1 MTSVRERM
9 LKEACIVRPCRS
21 ICVRLTD
28 SHTASLSSLEY
39 SFHCVCCSLFLSSY
53 SSFHHSATAE
63 IETSLLIF
71 CGLSCF
77 FCSPQIY
84 SFYLLFPD
92 LITPLCFPFCHSF
105 CTDLEE
111 CSMRRAFWL
120 LIVATL
126 LRGSVPGPHQRFL
139 LKELL
144 RDYNPMERPVAN
156 DSHALTVQ
164 FSFTLIQV
172 MDVDEK
178 SQILTTNAWLQ
189 MWYDHYL
196 QWNQS
201 EYPGVKNLRF
211 TPDQVWT
218 PDILLYNSAHDKFD
232 ATFKTNVLVNSSG
245 FCEYLPPG
253 IFVSTCNVDVRWF
266 PFDIQRCELK
276 FGSWTFDGWL
286 LDIQMKEADVTGYM
300 PNGEWDLLEVPGD
313 RHEVFYDCCAEPY
326 PDVTFVVTLRRRT
339 LFYALNLLIPCVLL
353 SSMTLLV
360 FLLPANSGEKIS
372 LGITVLLS
380 LTVFMLM
387 VAEIMPATSDSVPLI
402 GQYFASTMV
411 IVGMSVVATVIVL
424 QFHHHSLNNGQM
436 PHWVHL
442 VLLQWVPWFLRMK
455 RPGEGAEPT
464 LSNSQTGSRS
474 KTLSSPTTTTT
485 TTIPTPGPSI
495 LPQSLSS
502 LQASLAQLN
511 YPLSHRPN
519 SQANVLPNTGHR
531 DANPNPHLQPNGH
544 LPHMGFQTFQTTA
557 ELEAVQGC
565 RTASRGRNNRGE
577 ADEGAAVGGGTVGD
591 VSTHQHLQTSK
602 FGNPPL
608 ETLASLDPDPSNAAS
623 GPCGLE
629 SEGGRSAPL
638 HAHSG
643 TIRSVAVDNQLQ
655 ALLAEVQ
662 FLVERVREQDRQ
674 LNMAE
679 QWQFAAAVIDRLCLV
694 GFSVFNIICTI
705 AILMAAPNFG
715 IALSKDFL

>member
-1 MTSVRERM
+1 
-9 LKEACIVRPCRS
+9 
-21 ICVRLTD
+21 
-28 SHTASLSSLEY
+28 
-39 SFHCVCCSLFLSSY
+39 
-53 SSFHHSATAE
+53 
-63 IETSLLIF
+63 
-71 CGLSCF
+71 
-77 FCSPQIY
+77 
-84 SFYLLFPD
+84 
-92 LITPLCFPFCHSF
+92 
-105 CTDLEE
+105 
-111 CSMRRAFWL
+111 MRQAVAFWL
-120 LIVATL
+120 LILATL
-126 LRGSVPGPHQRFL
+126 LRESVQGPHQRYL

-156 DSHALTVQ
+156 DSQALTVH

-178 SQILTTNAWLQ
+178 NQILTTNAWLQ
-189 MWYDHYL
+189 MQWYDHYL

-286 LDIQMKEADVTGYM
+286 LDIQMREADVSGYM
-300 PNGEWDLLEVPGD
+300 TNGEWDLMEVPGG
-313 RHEVFYDCCAEPY
+313 RNEVFYDCCAEPY

-424 QFHHHSLNNGQM
+424 QFHHHSLNSGQM
-436 PHWVHL
+436 PRWVHL

-464 LSNSQTGSRS
+464 LSSSQADSHS

-485 TTIPTPGPSI
+485 TTIPIPIPASSI
-495 LPQSLSS
+495 LPQSLGA
-502 LQASLAQLN
+502 LQASLAQLSH
-511 YPLSHRPN
+511 PLSHQLPQRPQVN
-519 SQANVLPNTGHR
+519 IQPN
-531 DANPNPHLQPNGH
+531 ASSNPPPQPNGH
-544 LPHMGFQTFQTTA
+544 LPYMGFQTFQTTA
-557 ELEAVQGC
+557 ELEPVQRC
-565 RTASRGRNNRGE
+565 RTTSHGRANRGSGGGGE
-577 ADEGAAVGGGTVGD
+577 GDEGAAVGGGAVGTIGD
-591 VSTHQHLQTSK
+591 IPIHQHLQSSK
-602 FGNPPL
+602 FVNPPL
-608 ETLASLDPDPSNAAS
+608 ETLVSPDPEHTGAAT
-623 GPCGLE
+623 GPCGLDPG
-629 SEGGRSAPL
+629 GGRSAAL
-638 HAHSG
+638 QSHSG
-643 TIRSVAVDNQLQ
+643 MIRSVAVDNQLQ
-655 ALLAEVQ
+655 ALLTEVQ

-674 LNMAE
+674 LSLAE

>member
-1 MTSVRERM
+1 MWKSVA
-9 LKEACIVRPCRS
+9 L
-21 ICVRLTD
+21 
-28 SHTASLSSLEY
+28 
-39 SFHCVCCSLFLSSY
+39 
-53 SSFHHSATAE
+53 
-63 IETSLLIF
+63 
-71 CGLSCF
+71 
-77 FCSPQIY
+77 
-84 SFYLLFPD
+84 
-92 LITPLCFPFCHSF
+92 
-105 CTDLEE
+105 
-111 CSMRRAFWL
+111 WL
-120 LIVATL
+120 LILATL
-126 LRGSVPGPHQRFL
+126 LRVSVQGPHQRFL
-139 LKELL
+139 LRELL

-156 DSHALTVQ
+156 DSQTLTVQ
-164 FSFTLIQV
+164 FSFTLMQV

-178 SQILTTNAWLQ
+178 NQILTTNAWLQ
-189 MWYDHYL
+189 MQWYDHYL

-211 TPDQVWT
+211 TSDQVWT

-253 IFVSTCNVDVRWF
+253 IFLSTCNVDVRWF

-286 LDIQMKEADVTGYM
+286 LDIQMKEADVSGYM
-300 PNGEWDLLEVPGD
+300 TNGEWDLVEVPGG

-353 SSMTLLV
+353 STMTLVV

-424 QFHHHSLNNGQM
+424 QFHHHSPNSGHM
-436 PHWVHL
+436 PRWVHL

-455 RPGEGAEPT
+455 RPGEGVEPP
-464 LSNSQTGSRS
+464 LSNCQTDPQSR
-474 KTLSSPTTTTT
+474 TLSSPTTTTT
-485 TTIPTPGPSI
+485 TTTIPTPVPPI
-495 LPQSLSS
+495 HPQSLNS

-511 YPLSHRPN
+511 HPLSHPPPHRPN
-519 SQANVLPNTGHR
+519 SQAVILPNPIHR
-531 DANPNPHLQPNGH
+531 DLSPNPHPQPNGH
-544 LPHMGFQTFQTTA
+544 LLYMGFQTFQTTA
-557 ELEAVQGC
+557 ELEPVPWS
-565 RTASRGRNNRGE
+565 RTTSHGRGNSGLGGGE
-577 ADEGAAVGGGTVGD
+577 VEGAAGRPAGD
-591 VSTHQHLQTSK
+591 TPIHHHLQSSK
-602 FGNPPL
+602 FGSPPH
-608 ETLASLDPDPSNAAS
+608 ETPLSPDPDPSGTSS
-623 GPCGLE
+623 GPCGVE
-629 SEGGRSAPL
+629 AGPGAGTSAAIL
-638 HAHSG
+638 THSG
-643 TIRSVAVDNQLQ
+643 GIRSVAVENQLQ
-655 ALLAEVQ
+655 ALLVEVQ
-662 FLVERVREQDRQ
+662 FLVERVKEQDRQ
-674 LNMAE
+674 LSLAE
-679 QWQFAAAVIDRLCLV
+679 QWQFAAAVIDRLCLM

-715 IALSKDFL
+715 EALSKDFI

>member
-1 MTSVRERM
+1 M
-9 LKEACIVRPCRS
+9 
-21 ICVRLTD
+21 
-28 SHTASLSSLEY
+28 
-39 SFHCVCCSLFLSSY
+39 
-53 SSFHHSATAE
+53 
-63 IETSLLIF
+63 
-71 CGLSCF
+71 
-77 FCSPQIY
+77 Q
-84 SFYLLFPD
+84 
-92 LITPLCFPFCHSF
+92 
-105 CTDLEE
+105 
-111 CSMRRAFWL
+111 
-120 LIVATL
+120 
-126 LRGSVPGPHQRFL
+126 
-139 LKELL
+139 
-144 RDYNPMERPVAN
+144 
-156 DSHALTVQ
+156 
-164 FSFTLIQV
+164 
-172 MDVDEK
+172 
-178 SQILTTNAWLQ
+178 
-189 MWYDHYL
+189 WYDHYL

-286 LDIQMKEADVTGYM
+286 LDIQMKEADVSGYM

-424 QFHHHSLNNGQM
+424 QFHHHSPDNGHM
-436 PHWVHL
+436 PRWVHL

-464 LSNSQTGSRS
+464 LSSSQADSQS

-485 TTIPTPGPSI
+485 TTTIPTPAPSI

-502 LQASLAQLN
+502 LQASLVQLSHPLS
-511 YPLSHRPN
+511 YPLPIRPN
-519 SQANVLPNTGHR
+519 SQAVILPSHR
-531 DANPNPHLQPNGH
+531 DPSFNPQPQPNGH
-544 LPHMGFQTFQTTA
+544 LPYMGFQTFQTTA
-557 ELEAVQGC
+557 ELEPLQ
-565 RTASRGRNNRGE
+565 RGRTTSNGRSNTGGGE
-577 ADEGAAVGGGTVGD
+577 GDGGAAVEGGGPVGD
-591 VSTHQHLQTSK
+591 IPIHHHLQSSK
-602 FGNPPL
+602 FGSPPL
-608 ETLASLDPDPSNAAS
+608 EPPVSPDPDPSATTS

-629 SEGGRSAPL
+629 AGGMRSTVL
-638 HAHSG
+638 HTSSG
-643 TIRSVAVDNQLQ
+643 ISRSVAVDNQLQ
-655 ALLAEVQ
+655 ALLVEVQ

-674 LNMAE
+674 LSLAE

>member
-1 MTSVRERM
+1 
-9 LKEACIVRPCRS
+9 
-21 ICVRLTD
+21 
-28 SHTASLSSLEY
+28 
-39 SFHCVCCSLFLSSY
+39 
-53 SSFHHSATAE
+53 
-63 IETSLLIF
+63 
-71 CGLSCF
+71 
-77 FCSPQIY
+77 
-84 SFYLLFPD
+84 
-92 LITPLCFPFCHSF
+92 
-105 CTDLEE
+105 
-111 CSMRRAFWL
+111 MRRAVALWL
-120 LIVATL
+120 LTVATL
-126 LRGSVPGPHQRFL
+126 LRVSLQGPHQRFL
-139 LKELL
+139 LRELL

-156 DSHALTVQ
+156 DSQTLTVQ
-164 FSFTLIQV
+164 FSFTLMQV

-178 SQILTTNAWLQ
+178 NQILTTNAWLQ

-253 IFVSTCNVDVRWF
+253 IFVSTCSVDVRWF

-286 LDIQMKEADVTGYM
+286 LDIQMKEADVSGYM
-300 PNGEWDLLEVPGD
+300 PNGEWDLLEVPGG

-424 QFHHHSLNNGQM
+424 QFHHHNPNSGHI
-436 PHWVHL
+436 PRWVNL

-455 RPGEGAEPT
+455 RPGEGVEPT
-464 LSNSQTGSRS
+464 LSSSQADSQS

-485 TTIPTPGPSI
+485 TTTIPTPLPSI
-495 LPQSLSS
+495 LPQSLNS
-502 LQASLAQLN
+502 LQASLVQLN
-511 YPLSHRPN
+511 HPLSHMLPHRLNP
-519 SQANVLPNTGHR
+519 QPVILPNPVHR
-531 DANPNPHLQPNGH
+531 DPSPNPHPQPNGH
-544 LPHMGFQTFQTTA
+544 LPYMGFQSFQTTA
-557 ELEAVQGC
+557 ELEPVQRC
-565 RTASRGRNNRGE
+565 RTTSHGRSNSGLGGGDGE
-577 ADEGAAVGGGTVGD
+577 AAAAGAGGGAVGDTPI
-591 VSTHQHLQTSK
+591 HHHLPASK
-602 FGNPPL
+602 FGSPPL
-608 ETLASLDPDPSNAAS
+608 EPPVCPEPDPPTS
-623 GPCGLE
+623 GPCG
-629 SEGGRSAPL
+629 SEVGVGRSAGVYSN
-638 HAHSG
+638 SG
-643 TIRSVAVDNQLQ
+643 TARSVAVDNQLQ

-662 FLVERVREQDRQ
+662 YLVERVREQDRQ
-674 LNMAE
+674 LSLAE

-715 IALSKDFL
+715 EALSKDFL

>member
-1 MTSVRERM
+1 MQYV
-9 LKEACIVRPCRS
+9 ADC
-21 ICVRLTD
+21 
-28 SHTASLSSLEY
+28 SSL
-39 SFHCVCCSLFLSSY
+39 VVDTRD
-53 SSFHHSATAE
+53 SA
-63 IETSLLIF
+63 
-71 CGLSCF
+71 
-77 FCSPQIY
+77 P
-84 SFYLLFPD
+84 
-92 LITPLCFPFCHSF
+92 
-105 CTDLEE
+105 
-111 CSMRRAFWL
+111 R
-120 LIVATL
+120 
-126 LRGSVPGPHQRFL
+126 
-139 LKELL
+139 ELL

-156 DSHALTVQ
+156 DSQTLTVL
-164 FSFTLIQV
+164 FSFTLMQI

-178 SQILTTNAWLQ
+178 NQILTTNAWLQ
-189 MWYDHYL
+189 MQWYDHYL

-266 PFDIQRCELK
+266 PFDIQRCEMK

-286 LDIQMKEADVTGYM
+286 LDIQMKEADLSAYM
-300 PNGEWDLLEVPGD
+300 RNGEWDLLEVPGG

-339 LFYALNLLIPCVLL
+339 LYYALNLLIPCVLL

-424 QFHHHSLNNGQM
+424 QFHHHSPNNGHM
-436 PHWVHL
+436 PQWMHL
-442 VLLQWVPWFLRMK
+442 ILLQWVPWFLRMK
-455 RPGEGAEPT
+455 RPGERAEPT
-464 LSNSQTGSRS
+464 LSNSQTDFHS

-485 TTIPTPGPSI
+485 TTTIPTPVPSI
-495 LPQSLSS
+495 LPQGLIS
-502 LQASLAQLN
+502 LQANLAQLSH
-511 YPLSHRPN
+511 PLPHPVLYRPNFQAVILPNPSHREP
-519 SQANVLPNTGHR
+519 S
-531 DANPNPHLQPNGH
+531 PNPHFQPNGH
-544 LPHMGFQTFQTTA
+544 LPYMGFPAFQTTT
-557 ELEAVQGC
+557 ELEQPVQ
-565 RTASRGRNNRGE
+565 RSRITSHGRFNSGLNGGE
-577 ADEGAAVGGGTVGD
+577 GDGATGGGGPAADT
-591 VSTHQHLQTSK
+591 SIHHNLPSSK
-602 FGNPPL
+602 FGNSPL
-608 ETLASLDPDPSNAAS
+608 EAQISPDLDPSPTAS
-623 GPCGLE
+623 GSCLE
-629 SEGGRSAPL
+629 AGTGAGRSSSMNT
-638 HAHSG
+638 HSSVV
-643 TIRSVAVDNQLQ
+643 RSEAVDNQLQ
-655 ALLAEVQ
+655 ALLAEVH

-674 LNMAE
+674 LSLAE

-715 IALSKDFL
+715 EALSKDFL

>member
-1 MTSVRERM
+1 MQLSVFN
-9 LKEACIVRPCRS
+9 CHFP
-21 ICVRLTD
+21 
-28 SHTASLSSLEY
+28 
-39 SFHCVCCSLFLSSY
+39 FF
-53 SSFHHSATAE
+53 SSF
-63 IETSLLIF
+63 LLQLPLLV
-71 CGLSCF
+71 LSH
-77 FCSPQIY
+77 
-84 SFYLLFPD
+84 LLPHAN
-92 LITPLCFPFCHSF
+92 LPTVS
-105 CTDLEE
+105 EQ
-111 CSMRRAFWL
+111 
-120 LIVATL
+120 
-126 LRGSVPGPHQRFL
+126 GPHQRYL
-139 LKELL
+139 LRELL

-156 DSHALTVQ
+156 DSQPLTVR
-164 FSFTLIQV
+164 FSFTLMQV

-178 SQILTTNAWLQ
+178 NQILTTNAWLQ
-189 MWYDHYL
+189 MQWYDHYL

-211 TPDQVWT
+211 SPNQVWT

-286 LDIQMKEADVTGYM
+286 LDIQMKEADVSGYM
-300 PNGEWDLLEVPGD
+300 PNGEWDLLEVPGG
-313 RHEVFYDCCAEPY
+313 RNEVFYDCCAEPY

-339 LFYALNLLIPCVLL
+339 LYYALNLLIPCVLL
-353 SSMTLLV
+353 SSMTLVV

-424 QFHHHSLNNGQM
+424 QFHHHNPNSGHIPQ
-436 PHWVHL
+436 WVNL

-455 RPGEGAEPT
+455 RPGEGENAILPH
-464 LSNSQTGSRS
+464 SQADSQSRS
-474 KTLSSPTTTTT
+474 LSSPTTTTT
-485 TTIPTPGPSI
+485 TTTTPTPVPSTI
-495 LPQSLSS
+495 PQSLTS
-502 LQASLAQLN
+502 LQASLAHL
-511 YPLSHRPN
+511 
-519 SQANVLPNTGHR
+519 
-531 DANPNPHLQPNGH
+531 NPHPQPNGH
-544 LPHMGFQTFQTTA
+544 LPYMGFQTA
-557 ELEAVQGC
+557 ELEPAQP
-565 RTASRGRNNRGE
+565 SRNKRS
-577 ADEGAAVGGGTVGD
+577 VGGGGGEVAGGGATGD
-591 VSTHQHLQTSK
+591 TPTHHVSPTRLGTTPQQT
-602 FGNPPL
+602 P
-608 ETLASLDPDPSNAAS
+608 ASPHRDPSTSSS
-623 GPCGLE
+623 GPSGLE
-629 SEGGRSAPL
+629 AGSGAGRASSIHSHGGA
-638 HAHSG
+638 
-643 TIRSVAVDNQLQ
+643 IRPGPVDTQLQ
-655 ALLAEVQ
+655 ALLVEVR

-674 LNMAE
+674 LSVAE

-715 IALSKDFL
+715 EALSKDFL

>member
-1 MTSVRERM
+1 MWQAV
-9 LKEACIVRPCRS
+9 
-21 ICVRLTD
+21 
-28 SHTASLSSLEY
+28 
-39 SFHCVCCSLFLSSY
+39 
-53 SSFHHSATAE
+53 
-63 IETSLLIF
+63 
-71 CGLSCF
+71 
-77 FCSPQIY
+77 
-84 SFYLLFPD
+84 
-92 LITPLCFPFCHSF
+92 
-105 CTDLEE
+105 
-111 CSMRRAFWL
+111 AFWL
-120 LIVATL
+120 LILSTL
-126 LRGSVPGPHQRFL
+126 LEVSEQGPHQRFL
-139 LKELL
+139 LRELL

-156 DSHALTVQ
+156 DSQALTVQ

-178 SQILTTNAWLQ
+178 NQIITTNAWLQ
-189 MWYDHYL
+189 MHWYDHYL

-253 IFVSTCNVDVRWF
+253 IFISTCNVDVRWF

-286 LDIQMKEADVTGYM
+286 LDIQMKEADVSGYM
-300 PNGEWDLLEVPGD
+300 PNGEWDLLEVPGG

-424 QFHHHSLNNGQM
+424 QFHHHSPHNGQM
-436 PHWVHL
+436 PRWVHL

-455 RPGEGAEPT
+455 RPGEGAEPI
-464 LSNSQTGSRS
+464 LSNSQADCQS

-485 TTIPTPGPSI
+485 TTTTIHTPLPST
-495 LPQSLSS
+495 LPQSLNS

-511 YPLSHRPN
+511 HPLPQPLTHRPSG
-519 SQANVLPNTGHR
+519 SQAPVLPNPSFR
-531 DANPNPHLQPNGH
+531 DPSSHPQPNGH
-544 LPHMGFQTFQTTA
+544 LLYMGFQSLQTSA
-557 ELEAVQGC
+557 ELDPVQRS
-565 RTASRGRNNRGE
+565 RTTSHGRVHSGPGGGE
-577 ADEGAAVGGGTVGD
+577 GEGAAAAGGGGGLAGETPL
-591 VSTHQHLQTSK
+591 HHHLPCSK
-602 FGNPPL
+602 FGSPPQ
-608 ETLASLDPDPSNAAS
+608 ETPLSPDPDPSTTS
-623 GPCGLE
+623 PGPCGLDTL
-629 SEGGRSAPL
+629 GGAGRLVASHNHSSTTRS
-638 HAHSG
+638 
-643 TIRSVAVDNQLQ
+643 IAVDNQLQ
-655 ALLAEVQ
+655 ALLTEVQ

-674 LNMAE
+674 LSLAE
-679 QWQFAAAVIDRLCLV
+679 QWQFAAAVIDRLFLV

-715 IALSKDFL
+715 EALSKDFL

>member
-1 MTSVRERM
+1 
-9 LKEACIVRPCRS
+9 
-21 ICVRLTD
+21 
-28 SHTASLSSLEY
+28 
-39 SFHCVCCSLFLSSY
+39 
-53 SSFHHSATAE
+53 
-63 IETSLLIF
+63 
-71 CGLSCF
+71 
-77 FCSPQIY
+77 
-84 SFYLLFPD
+84 
-92 LITPLCFPFCHSF
+92 
-105 CTDLEE
+105 
-111 CSMRRAFWL
+111 MRRAVALWL

-126 LRGSVPGPHQRFL
+126 LRVSVQGPHQRFL
-139 LKELL
+139 LRELL

-156 DSHALTVQ
+156 DSQSLTVQ
-164 FSFTLIQV
+164 FSFSLIQV

-178 SQILTTNAWLQ
+178 NQILTTNAWLQ

-245 FCEYLPPG
+245 FCEFLPPG
-253 IFVSTCNVDVRWF
+253 IFVSTCSVDVRWF

-286 LDIQMKEADVTGYM
+286 LDLQMKEADVSGYM
-300 PNGEWDLLEVPGD
+300 TNGEWDLLEVPGD

-424 QFHHHSLNNGQM
+424 QFHHHNPNDGHM
-436 PHWVHL
+436 PRWVNL

-455 RPGEGAEPT
+455 RPGEGAEPV
-464 LSNSQTGSRS
+464 LSNNQADSQS

-485 TTIPTPGPSI
+485 TTTIPTPVPSI
-495 LPQSLSS
+495 LPHSLHS
-502 LQASLAQLN
+502 LQASLVQLSH
-511 YPLSHRPN
+511 PLSHPLPYRTAAHALILP
-519 SQANVLPNTGHR
+519 SQSHR
-531 DANPNPHLQPNGH
+531 DPSPNPLPQPNGH
-544 LPHMGFQTFQTTA
+544 LPYMGFHTIQTTA
-557 ELEAVQGC
+557 ELEPVQ
-565 RTASRGRNNRGE
+565 RGGAAGLGRSSSEVGGGE
-577 ADEGAAVGGGTVGD
+577 GEGAAAGGAPLDDTR
-591 VSTHQHLQTSK
+591 SK
-602 FGNPPL
+602 FRSSSPEPPVG
-608 ETLASLDPDPSNAAS
+608 SDPESSTAAA
-623 GPCGLE
+623 GPCVLE
-629 SEGGRSAPL
+629 AAAGRSTATL
-638 HAHSG
+638 THSG
-643 TIRSVAVDNQLQ
+643 MIRSVAVDGQLQ

-674 LNMAE
+674 LSLAE

-715 IALSKDFL
+715 EALSKDFL

>member
-1 MTSVRERM
+1 
-9 LKEACIVRPCRS
+9 C
-21 ICVRLTD
+21 CVCLSGVFRCLM
-28 SHTASLSSLEY
+28 ASL
-39 SFHCVCCSLFLSSY
+39 F
-53 SSFHHSATAE
+53 
-63 IETSLLIF
+63 
-71 CGLSCF
+71 
-77 FCSPQIY
+77 
-84 SFYLLFPD
+84 
-92 LITPLCFPFCHSF
+92 
-105 CTDLEE
+105 
-111 CSMRRAFWL
+111 
-120 LIVATL
+120 
-126 LRGSVPGPHQRFL
+126 PGPHQRFL
-139 LKELL
+139 LRELL

-156 DSHALTVQ
+156 DSQSLTVQ
-164 FSFTLIQV
+164 FSFSLIQV

-178 SQILTTNAWLQ
+178 NQILTTNAWLQ
-189 MWYDHYL
+189 MQWYDHYL

-245 FCEYLPPG
+245 FCEFLPPG
-253 IFVSTCNVDVRWF
+253 IFVSTCSVDVRWF

-286 LDIQMKEADVTGYM
+286 LDLQMKEADVSGYM
-300 PNGEWDLLEVPGD
+300 TNGEWDLLEVPGD

-424 QFHHHSLNNGQM
+424 QFHHHNPNDGHM
-436 PHWVHL
+436 PRWVNL

-455 RPGEGAEPT
+455 RPGEGAEPV
-464 LSNSQTGSRS
+464 LSNNQADSQS
-474 KTLSSPTTTTT
+474 KTLSD
-485 TTIPTPGPSI
+485 PS
-495 LPQSLSS
+495 
-502 LQASLAQLN
+502 
-511 YPLSHRPN
+511 
-519 SQANVLPNTGHR
+519 
-531 DANPNPHLQPNGH
+531 PNPLPQPNGH
-544 LPHMGFQTFQTTA
+544 LPYMGFHTIQTTA
-557 ELEAVQGC
+557 
-565 RTASRGRNNRGE
+565 
-577 ADEGAAVGGGTVGD
+577 AA
-591 VSTHQHLQTSK
+591 
-602 FGNPPL
+602 
-608 ETLASLDPDPSNAAS
+608 
-623 GPCGLE
+623 
-629 SEGGRSAPL
+629 GRSTATL
-638 HAHSG
+638 THSG
-643 TIRSVAVDNQLQ
+643 MIRSVAVDGQLQ

-674 LNMAE
+674 LSLAE

-715 IALSKDFL
+715 EALSKDFL

>member
-1 MTSVRERM
+1 
-9 LKEACIVRPCRS
+9 
-21 ICVRLTD
+21 
-28 SHTASLSSLEY
+28 
-39 SFHCVCCSLFLSSY
+39 FLSQL
-53 SSFHHSATAE
+53 
-63 IETSLLIF
+63 SLL
-71 CGLSCF
+71 F
-77 FCSPQIY
+77 F
-84 SFYLLFPD
+84 LLFC
-92 LITPLCFPFCHSF
+92 L
-105 CTDLEE
+105 
-111 CSMRRAFWL
+111 
-120 LIVATL
+120 
-126 LRGSVPGPHQRFL
+126 SVQGPHQRFL
-139 LKELL
+139 LRELL

-156 DSHALTVQ
+156 DSQPLTVQ
-164 FSFTLIQV
+164 FSFTLMQV

-178 SQILTTNAWLQ
+178 NQILTTNAWLQ
-189 MWYDHYL
+189 MQWYDHYL

-253 IFVSTCNVDVRWF
+253 IFVSTCSVDVRWF

-286 LDIQMKEADVTGYM
+286 LDIQMKEADVSGYM
-300 PNGEWDLLEVPGD
+300 PNGEWDLLEVPGG

-326 PDVTFVVTLRRRT
+326 PDITFVVTLRRRT

-353 SSMTLLV
+353 SSMTLVV

-424 QFHHHSLNNGQM
+424 QFHHHN
-436 PHWVHL
+436 
-442 VLLQWVPWFLRMK
+442 
-455 RPGEGAEPT
+455 
-464 LSNSQTGSRS
+464 
-474 KTLSSPTTTTT
+474 
-485 TTIPTPGPSI
+485 
-495 LPQSLSS
+495 
-502 LQASLAQLN
+502 
-511 YPLSHRPN
+511 PN
-519 SQANVLPNTGHR
+519 SGHMPRWVSWNLQMERFSKHHRSHAVPN
-531 DANPNPHLQPNGH
+531 ASPNGH
-544 LPHMGFQTFQTTA
+544 LPYMGFQTFQTTA
-557 ELEAVQGC
+557 ELEPVQRC
-565 RTASRGRNNRGE
+565 RATSHGRSNSGL
-577 ADEGAAVGGGTVGD
+577 VGG
-591 VSTHQHLQTSK
+591 
-602 FGNPPL
+602 
-608 ETLASLDPDPSNAAS
+608 
-623 GPCGLE
+623 
-629 SEGGRSAPL
+629 EGE
-638 HAHSG
+638 
-643 TIRSVAVDNQLQ
+643 LQ

-662 FLVERVREQDRQ
+662 YLVERVREQDRQ
-674 LNMAE
+674 LSLAE

-715 IALSKDFL
+715 EALSKDFL

>member
-1 MTSVRERM
+1 CRG
-9 LKEACIVRPCRS
+9 KEEFFYYAPSFCF
-21 ICVRLTD
+21 
-28 SHTASLSSLEY
+28 SLISLPP
-39 SFHCVCCSLFLSSY
+39 LLN
-53 SSFHHSATAE
+53 TAE
-63 IETSLLIF
+63 
-71 CGLSCF
+71 
-77 FCSPQIY
+77 
-84 SFYLLFPD
+84 
-92 LITPLCFPFCHSF
+92 
-105 CTDLEE
+105 
-111 CSMRRAFWL
+111 
-120 LIVATL
+120 
-126 LRGSVPGPHQRFL
+126 SVQGPHQRLL

-156 DSHALTVQ
+156 DSHTLTVQ
-164 FSFTLIQV
+164 FSFILMQV

-178 SQILTTNAWLQ
+178 NQILTTNAWLQ
-189 MWYDHYL
+189 MQWYDHYL

-211 TPDQVWT
+211 TSDQVWT

-245 FCEYLPPG
+245 FCEFLPPG

-286 LDIQMKEADVTGYM
+286 LDIQMKEADVSGYM
-300 PNGEWDLLEVPGD
+300 HNGEWDLLEVPGG
-313 RHEVFYDCCAEPY
+313 RNEVFYDCCAEPY

-424 QFHHHSLNNGQM
+424 QFHHHNLNNGHM
-436 PHWVHL
+436 PRWVRL

-464 LSNSQTGSRS
+464 LSSCQADTRS
-474 KTLSSPTTTTT
+474 KTLSSPTTTATT
-485 TTIPTPGPSI
+485 ATIPTPAPSV
-495 LPQSLSS
+495 LPQSLNS
-502 LQASLAQLN
+502 LQASLAQLSH
-511 YPLSHRPN
+511 PLPLRP
-519 SQANVLPNTGHR
+519 SAQANTLPNAGHR
-531 DANPNPHLQPNGH
+531 DPNPTPHLQS
-544 LPHMGFQTFQTTA
+544 T
-557 ELEAVQGC
+557 
-565 RTASRGRNNRGE
+565 RGE
-577 ADEGAAVGGGTVGD
+577 REEG
-591 VSTHQHLQTSK
+591 HPQPSK
-602 FGNPPL
+602 FGIAPL
-608 ETLASLDPDPSNAAS
+608 ETLASPDPDPSTAAS
-623 GPCGLE
+623 GPCGVE
-629 SEGGRSAPL
+629 PGGERSAPL
-638 HAHSG
+638 HAQSG
-643 TIRSVAVDNQLQ
+643 LIRSVAVDNQLQ

-674 LNMAE
+674 LSVAE

-715 IALSKDFL
+715 VALSKDFL

>member
-1 MTSVRERM
+1 R
-9 LKEACIVRPCRS
+9 
-21 ICVRLTD
+21 
-28 SHTASLSSLEY
+28 
-39 SFHCVCCSLFLSSY
+39 
-53 SSFHHSATAE
+53 
-63 IETSLLIF
+63 
-71 CGLSCF
+71 
-77 FCSPQIY
+77 
-84 SFYLLFPD
+84 
-92 LITPLCFPFCHSF
+92 
-105 CTDLEE
+105 
-111 CSMRRAFWL
+111 MRRAVALWL
-120 LIVATL
+120 LMLATL
-126 LRGSVPGPHQRFL
+126 LRVSVQGPHQRFL
-139 LKELL
+139 LRELL

-156 DSHALTVQ
+156 DSQPLTVQ
-164 FSFTLIQV
+164 FSFTLMQV

-178 SQILTTNAWLQ
+178 NQILTTNAWLQ
-189 MWYDHYL
+189 MQWYDHYL

-253 IFVSTCNVDVRWF
+253 IFVSTCSVDVRWF

-286 LDIQMKEADVTGYM
+286 LDIQMKEADVSGYM
-300 PNGEWDLLEVPGD
+300 PNGEWDLLGTIG

-326 PDVTFVVTLRRRT
+326 PDITFVVTLRRRT

-353 SSMTLLV
+353 SSMTLVV

-424 QFHHHSLNNGQM
+424 QFHHHN
-436 PHWVHL
+436 
-442 VLLQWVPWFLRMK
+442 
-455 RPGEGAEPT
+455 
-464 LSNSQTGSRS
+464 
-474 KTLSSPTTTTT
+474 
-485 TTIPTPGPSI
+485 
-495 LPQSLSS
+495 
-502 LQASLAQLN
+502 
-511 YPLSHRPN
+511 PN
-519 SQANVLPNTGHR
+519 SGHMPRWVSWNLQMERFSKHHRSHAVPN
-531 DANPNPHLQPNGH
+531 ASPNGH
-544 LPHMGFQTFQTTA
+544 LPYMGFQTFQTT
-557 ELEAVQGC
+557 
-565 RTASRGRNNRGE
+565 
-577 ADEGAAVGGGTVGD
+577 
-591 VSTHQHLQTSK
+591 
-602 FGNPPL
+602 PPVCP
-608 ETLASLDPDPSNAAS
+608 DPDPSTS
-623 GPCGLE
+623 GPCG
-629 SEGGRSAPL
+629 SEVGVGRSA
-638 HAHSG
+638 AVCSHSG

-662 FLVERVREQDRQ
+662 YLVERVREQDRQ
-674 LNMAE
+674 LSLAE

-715 IALSKDFL
+715 EALSKDFL

>member
-1 MTSVRERM
+1 
-9 LKEACIVRPCRS
+9 
-21 ICVRLTD
+21 
-28 SHTASLSSLEY
+28 
-39 SFHCVCCSLFLSSY
+39 
-53 SSFHHSATAE
+53 
-63 IETSLLIF
+63 
-71 CGLSCF
+71 
-77 FCSPQIY
+77 
-84 SFYLLFPD
+84 
-92 LITPLCFPFCHSF
+92 
-105 CTDLEE
+105 
-111 CSMRRAFWL
+111 MRQAVALWL
-120 LIVATL
+120 LILATL
-126 LRGSVPGPHQRFL
+126 LRASVQGPHQRFL
-139 LKELL
+139 LRELM

-156 DSHALTVQ
+156 DTQTLTVQ
-164 FSFTLIQV
+164 FSFTLMQV

-178 SQILTTNAWLQ
+178 NQILTTNAWLQ

-211 TPDQVWT
+211 SPDQVWT

-253 IFVSTCNVDVRWF
+253 IFISTCNVDVRWF

-286 LDIQMKEADVTGYM
+286 LDIQMKEADVSGYM

-339 LFYALNLLIPCVLL
+339 LFYALNLLLPCVLL

-424 QFHHHSLNNGQM
+424 QFHHHSPDDGHM
-436 PHWVHL
+436 PRWVHL

-455 RPGEGAEPT
+455 RPGEGGEPT
-464 LSNSQTGSRS
+464 LSNCQADSQS

-485 TTIPTPGPSI
+485 TTTIPTLAPSI

-502 LQASLAQLN
+502 LQASLVQLSH
-511 YPLSHRPN
+511 PLSHPLPHRPI
-519 SQANVLPNTGHR
+519 SQAVILPNPSHR
-531 DANPNPHLQPNGH
+531 DLSPNPHSQPNGH
-544 LPHMGFQTFQTTA
+544 LPYMGFQTFQTAA
-557 ELEAVQGC
+557 ELEPVQRSSATSHG
-565 RTASRGRNNRGE
+565 RGNAGAGE
-577 ADEGAAVGGGTVGD
+577 GDGGAAGGPVGDISIHHHLQSSKYGGT
-591 VSTHQHLQTSK
+591 
-602 FGNPPL
+602 PL
-608 ETLASLDPDPSNAAS
+608 EPPVSPDPDPSITAS
-623 GPCGLE
+623 GPCG
-629 SEGGRSAPL
+629 SEAGGGRSAAL
-638 HAHSG
+638 QTSG
-643 TIRSVAVDNQLQ
+643 GMIRSAAVDNQLQ
-655 ALLAEVQ
+655 ALLVEVQ

-674 LNMAE
+674 LSRAE

-715 IALSKDFL
+715 VALSKDFL